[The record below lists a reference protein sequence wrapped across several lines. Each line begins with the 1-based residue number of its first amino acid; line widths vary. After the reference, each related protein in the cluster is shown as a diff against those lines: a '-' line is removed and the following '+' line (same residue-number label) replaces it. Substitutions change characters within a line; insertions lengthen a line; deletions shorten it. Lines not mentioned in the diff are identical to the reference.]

1 MPLDEIRGKF
11 RAVSNLTAKRE
22 AFALAYVETGNA
34 SEAYRRAYS
43 TENFKPESINVN
55 ASKLLANAKVSQ
67 RVKELQAMAV
77 ERALVTVQSLTE
89 ELEEARALALQE
101 RQPSAAVSASMGKA
115 KLHGLLV
122 DKAELTGKDGG
133 AIQMEQVKNDAAAF
147 TSAVVGLAARSGTA
161 SQD

>member
-1 MPLDEIRGKF
+1 M
-11 RAVSNLTAKRE
+11 SNLTAKRE
-22 AFALAYVETGNA
+22 AFCLAYMESGNQ
-34 SEAYRRAYS
+34 SEAYRIAFDAENMKAETVHKRAS
-43 TENFKPESINVN
+43 E
-55 ASKLLANAKVSQ
+55 LMANGE
-67 RVKELQAMAV
+67 VKGRIAELQAQAA
-77 ERALVTVQSLTE
+77 ERALVTVQSLTQ

-101 RQPSAAVSASMGKA
+101 GQPSAAVSASMGKA

-147 TSAVVGLAARSGTA
+147 TSAVVGLAARSGAA

>member
-1 MPLDEIRGKF
+1 MPQGAIRGKF

-22 AFALAYVETGNA
+22 AFCLAYMESGNQ
-34 SEAYRRAYS
+34 SEAYRIAFDAENMKAETVHKRAS
-43 TENFKPESINVN
+43 E
-55 ASKLLANAKVSQ
+55 LMANGE
-67 RVKELQAMAV
+67 VKGRIAELQAQAA
-77 ERALVTVQSLTE
+77 ERALVTVQSLTQ

-101 RQPSAAVSASMGKA
+101 GQPSAAVSASMGKA